1 MLGEHTQ
8 IRDADL
14 SDSRV
19 RMDVKAIQDQVS
31 TRYLDLGHRKIAPIG
46 VAIRTVTT
54 WSAVPSC
61 TNSNETS
68 SRFHVIYIRQWQGNF
83 NRELCRIDGASA
95 RQKSG
100 ILPRTPN
107 LAVNQANRL
116 QIWLF
121 ISSNRH
127 FYLLI

>member
-14 SDSRV
+14 SDSRI

-68 SRFHVIYIRQWQGNF
+68 SRFHVIYIRQWQGSF
-83 NRELCRIDGASA
+83 NWELSRIGEIQGPSA
-95 RQKSG
+95 RQKS
-100 ILPRTPN
+100 RN
-107 LAVNQANRL
+107 
-116 QIWLF
+116 F
-121 ISSNRH
+121 C
-127 FYLLI
+127 